1 MMTIS
6 LIGYMGSG
14 KSLIS
19 NKLISIKKIKK
30 IDLDFEISKELG
42 LSIPKI
48 FEKRGELFFRK
59 KEKEILE
66 RIFSLK
72 EECIL
77 SLGGGTPCYYNNI
90 EIINK
95 NSMSIY
101 LRAKVDTL
109 VKRLL
114 EDKIHCRP
122 LINRIP
128 DEQLPEFIGQHLFE
142 RNHFYNQ
149 AKIIIDTDNLAAEEV
164 VDEILSKI

>member
-1 MMTIS
+1 
-6 LIGYMGSG
+6 MGSG

-19 NKLISIKKIKK
+19 SKLNSIKKIEK
-30 IDLDFEISKELG
+30 IDLDFEISKELES
-42 LSIPKI
+42 SIPEI

-77 SLGGGTPCYYNNI
+77 SLGGGTPCYYDNM
-90 EIINK
+90 EIINE
-95 NSMSIY
+95 NSISIY

-109 VKRLL
+109 MKRLI

-149 AKIIIDTDNLAAEEV
+149 AKIIIDTDNLTAEEIAE
-164 VDEILSKI
+164 EILSKI

>member
-1 MMTIS
+1 
-6 LIGYMGSG
+6 MGSG

-90 EIINK
+90 EIINE
-95 NSMSIY
+95 NSISIY

>member
-1 MMTIS
+1 
-6 LIGYMGSG
+6 MGSG

-19 NKLISIKKIKK
+19 SKLNSIKKIEK
-30 IDLDFEISKELG
+30 IDLDFEISKELEN
-42 LSIPKI
+42 SIPEI

-77 SLGGGTPCYYNNI
+77 SLGGGTPCYYDNM
-90 EIINK
+90 EVINE
-95 NSMSIY
+95 NSISIY

-149 AKIIIDTDNLAAEEV
+149 AKIIIDTDNLTAEEIA
-164 VDEILSKI
+164 DEILSKV

>member
-1 MMTIS
+1 
-6 LIGYMGSG
+6 MGSG

-19 NKLISIKKIKK
+19 SKLNSIKKIEK
-30 IDLDFEISKELG
+30 IDLDFEISKELEN
-42 LSIPKI
+42 SIQEI

-72 EECIL
+72 EEYIL
-77 SLGGGTPCYYNNI
+77 SLGGGTPCYYDNM
-90 EIINK
+90 EVINE
-95 NSMSIY
+95 NSISIY

-149 AKIIIDTDNLAAEEV
+149 AKIIIDTDNLTAEEIA
-164 VDEILSKI
+164 DEILSKI

>member
-1 MMTIS
+1 
-6 LIGYMGSG
+6 MGSG

-95 NSMSIY
+95 NSISIY

>member
-1 MMTIS
+1 
-6 LIGYMGSG
+6 MGSG

-19 NKLISIKKIKK
+19 SKLNSIKKIEK
-30 IDLDFEISKELG
+30 IDLDFEISKELEN
-42 LSIPKI
+42 SIQEI

-77 SLGGGTPCYYNNI
+77 SLGGGTPCYYDNM
-90 EIINK
+90 EVINE
-95 NSMSIY
+95 NSISIY

-142 RNHFYNQ
+142 RNHFYDQ
-149 AKIIIDTDNLAAEEV
+149 AKIIIDTDNLTAEEIAE
-164 VDEILSKI
+164 EILSKI

>member
-1 MMTIS
+1 
-6 LIGYMGSG
+6 MGSG

-42 LSIPKI
+42 LSIPEI
-48 FEKRGELFFRK
+48 FEKKGEIFFRK

-164 VDEILSKI
+164 VNEILSKI

>member
-1 MMTIS
+1 
-6 LIGYMGSG
+6 MGSG

-19 NKLISIKKIKK
+19 SKLNSIKKIEK
-30 IDLDFEISKELG
+30 IDLDFEISKELEN
-42 LSIPKI
+42 SIQEI

-77 SLGGGTPCYYNNI
+77 SLGGGTPCYYDNM
-90 EIINK
+90 EVINE
-95 NSMSIY
+95 NSISIY

-149 AKIIIDTDNLAAEEV
+149 AKIIIDTDNLTAEEV

>member
-1 MMTIS
+1 
-6 LIGYMGSG
+6 MGSG

-19 NKLISIKKIKK
+19 SKLNSIKKIEK
-30 IDLDFEISKELG
+30 IDLDFEISKELEN
-42 LSIPKI
+42 SIQEI

-77 SLGGGTPCYYNNI
+77 SLGGGTPCYYDNM
-90 EIINK
+90 EVINE
-95 NSMSIY
+95 NSISIY

>member
-1 MMTIS
+1 
-6 LIGYMGSG
+6 MGSG

-19 NKLISIKKIKK
+19 SKLNSIKKIEK
-30 IDLDFEISKELG
+30 IDLDFEISKELEN
-42 LSIPKI
+42 SIPEI

-77 SLGGGTPCYYNNI
+77 SLGGGTPCYYDNMEVI
-90 EIINK
+90 SI
-95 NSMSIY
+95 SIY

-149 AKIIIDTDNLAAEEV
+149 AKIIIDTDNLTAEEIA
-164 VDEILSKI
+164 DEILSKV

>member
-1 MMTIS
+1 
-6 LIGYMGSG
+6 MGSG

-19 NKLISIKKIKK
+19 SKLNSIKKIEK

-42 LSIPKI
+42 NSIPEI

-77 SLGGGTPCYYNNI
+77 SLGGGTPCYYDNM
-90 EIINK
+90 EVINE
-95 NSMSIY
+95 NCISIY

-109 VKRLL
+109 MKRLI

-149 AKIIIDTDNLAAEEV
+149 AKIIIDTDNLTAEEIA
-164 VDEILSKI
+164 DEILSKV

>member
-1 MMTIS
+1 
-6 LIGYMGSG
+6 MGSG

-19 NKLISIKKIKK
+19 SKLNSIKKIEK
-30 IDLDFEISKELG
+30 IDLDFEISKELES
-42 LSIPKI
+42 SIPEI

-77 SLGGGTPCYYNNI
+77 SLGGGTPCYYDNM
-90 EIINK
+90 EVINE
-95 NSMSIY
+95 NSISIY

-149 AKIIIDTDNLAAEEV
+149 AKIIIDTDNLTAEEV

>member
-1 MMTIS
+1 
-6 LIGYMGSG
+6 MGSG

>member
-42 LSIPKI
+42 LSIPEI
-48 FEKRGELFFRK
+48 FEKKGEIFFRK

-90 EIINK
+90 EIINE
-95 NSMSIY
+95 NSISIY
-101 LRAKVDTL
+101 LRAKIDTL

-122 LINRIP
+122 LINGIP

-149 AKIIIDTDNLAAEEV
+149 AKIIIDTDNLTAEEV

>member
-1 MMTIS
+1 
-6 LIGYMGSG
+6 MGSG

-19 NKLISIKKIKK
+19 SKLNSIKKIEK
-30 IDLDFEISKELG
+30 IDLDFEISKELEN
-42 LSIPKI
+42 SIPEI

-77 SLGGGTPCYYNNI
+77 SLGGGTPCYYDNM
-90 EIINK
+90 EVINE
-95 NSMSIY
+95 NSISIY

-128 DEQLPEFIGQHLFE
+128 DEQLLEFIGQHLFE

-149 AKIIIDTDNLAAEEV
+149 AKIIIDTDNLTAEEIA
-164 VDEILSKI
+164 DEILSKV

>member
-1 MMTIS
+1 
-6 LIGYMGSG
+6 MGSG

-19 NKLISIKKIKK
+19 SKLNSIKKIEK
-30 IDLDFEISKELG
+30 IDLDFEISKELEN
-42 LSIPKI
+42 SIPEI
-48 FEKRGELFFRK
+48 FEKRGEIFFRK

-66 RIFSLK
+66 RIFYSEK
-72 EECIL
+72 ECIL
-77 SLGGGTPCYYNNI
+77 SLGGGTPCYYDNM
-90 EIINK
+90 EVINE
-95 NSMSIY
+95 NSISIY

-149 AKIIIDTDNLAAEEV
+149 AKIIIDTDNLTAEEIA
-164 VDEILSKI
+164 DEILSKV

>member
-1 MMTIS
+1 M
-6 LIGYMGSG
+6 
-14 KSLIS
+14 
-19 NKLISIKKIKK
+19 
-30 IDLDFEISKELG
+30 
-42 LSIPKI
+42 
-48 FEKRGELFFRK
+48 
-59 KEKEILE
+59 E

-90 EIINK
+90 EIINE
-95 NSMSIY
+95 NSISIY
-101 LRAKVDTL
+101 LRAKIDTL

-122 LINRIP
+122 LINGIP

-149 AKIIIDTDNLAAEEV
+149 AKIIIDTDNLTAEEV

>member
-1 MMTIS
+1 
-6 LIGYMGSG
+6 MGSG

-19 NKLISIKKIKK
+19 SKLNSIKKIEK
-30 IDLDFEISKELG
+30 IDLDFEISKELEN
-42 LSIPKI
+42 SIPEI

-77 SLGGGTPCYYNNI
+77 SLGGGTPCYYDNM
-90 EIINK
+90 EVINE
-95 NSMSIY
+95 NSISIY

-149 AKIIIDTDNLAAEEV
+149 AKIIIDTDNLTAKEIA
-164 VDEILSKI
+164 DEILSKV

>member
-1 MMTIS
+1 
-6 LIGYMGSG
+6 MGSG

-19 NKLISIKKIKK
+19 SKLNSIKKIEK
-30 IDLDFEISKELG
+30 IDLDFEISKELEN
-42 LSIPKI
+42 SIPEI

-77 SLGGGTPCYYNNI
+77 SLGGGTPCYYDNM
-90 EIINK
+90 EVINE
-95 NSMSIY
+95 NSISIY

-149 AKIIIDTDNLAAEEV
+149 AKIIIDTDNLTAEELA
-164 VDEILSKI
+164 DEILSKV

>member
-1 MMTIS
+1 
-6 LIGYMGSG
+6 MGSG

-42 LSIPKI
+42 LSIPEI
-48 FEKRGELFFRK
+48 FEKKGEIFFRK
-59 KEKEILE
+59 KEKEILA

-164 VDEILSKI
+164 VNEILSKI

>member
-1 MMTIS
+1 
-6 LIGYMGSG
+6 MGSG

-19 NKLISIKKIKK
+19 SKLNSIKKIEK
-30 IDLDFEISKELG
+30 IDLDFEISKELES
-42 LSIPKI
+42 SIPEI

-77 SLGGGTPCYYNNI
+77 SLGGGTPCYYDNM
-90 EIINK
+90 EIINE
-95 NSMSIY
+95 NSISIY

-109 VKRLL
+109 MKRLI

-149 AKIIIDTDNLAAEEV
+149 AKIIIDTDNLTAEEV

>member
-1 MMTIS
+1 
-6 LIGYMGSG
+6 MGSG

-19 NKLISIKKIKK
+19 SKLNSIKKIEK
-30 IDLDFEISKELG
+30 IDLDFEISKELES
-42 LSIPKI
+42 SIPEI

-77 SLGGGTPCYYNNI
+77 SLGGGTPCYYDNM
-90 EIINK
+90 EIINE
-95 NSMSIY
+95 NSTSIY

-109 VKRLL
+109 VKRLI

-128 DEQLPEFIGQHLFE
+128 DEQLPKFIGQHLFE

-149 AKIIIDTDNLAAEEV
+149 AKIIIDTDNLTAEEIA
-164 VDEILSKI
+164 DEILSKI

>member
-1 MMTIS
+1 
-6 LIGYMGSG
+6 MGSG

-19 NKLISIKKIKK
+19 SKLNSIKKIEK
-30 IDLDFEISKELG
+30 IDLDFEISKELEN
-42 LSIPKI
+42 SIQEI

-77 SLGGGTPCYYNNI
+77 SLGGGTPCYYDNM
-90 EIINK
+90 EVINE
-95 NSMSIY
+95 NSISIY

-149 AKIIIDTDNLAAEEV
+149 AKIIIDTDNLTAEEIA
-164 VDEILSKI
+164 DEILSKI

>member
-1 MMTIS
+1 
-6 LIGYMGSG
+6 MGSG

-72 EECIL
+72 EEYIL

>member
-1 MMTIS
+1 MMVIS

-14 KSLIS
+14 KSLIT
-19 NKLISIKKIKK
+19 NILKDIKKIKK
-30 IDLDFEISKELG
+30 IDLDFEISEELG
-42 LSIPKI
+42 LSIPEI
-48 FEKRGELFFRK
+48 FEKRGEIFFRK

-66 RIFSLK
+66 RIFYSEK
-72 EECIL
+72 ECIL

-95 NSMSIY
+95 NSISIY

-149 AKIIIDTDNLAAEEV
+149 AKIIIDTDNLTAEEIA
-164 VDEILSKI
+164 DEILSKV

>member
-1 MMTIS
+1 
-6 LIGYMGSG
+6 MGSG

-149 AKIIIDTDNLAAEEV
+149 ANIIIDTDNLAAEEV

>member
-1 MMTIS
+1 
-6 LIGYMGSG
+6 MGSG

-19 NKLISIKKIKK
+19 SKLNSIKKIEK
-30 IDLDFEISKELG
+30 IDLDFEISKELEN
-42 LSIPKI
+42 SIQEI

-77 SLGGGTPCYYNNI
+77 SLGGGTPCYYDNM
-90 EIINK
+90 EVINE
-95 NSMSIY
+95 NSISIY

-114 EDKIHCRP
+114 EEKIHCRP

-149 AKIIIDTDNLAAEEV
+149 AKIIIDTDNLTAEEIA
-164 VDEILSKI
+164 DEILSKI

>member
-1 MMTIS
+1 
-6 LIGYMGSG
+6 MGSG

-19 NKLISIKKIKK
+19 SKLNSIKKIEK
-30 IDLDFEISKELG
+30 IDLDFEISKELEN
-42 LSIPKI
+42 SIPEI

-77 SLGGGTPCYYNNI
+77 SLGGGTPCYYDNM
-90 EIINK
+90 EVINE
-95 NSMSIY
+95 NSISIY

-149 AKIIIDTDNLAAEEV
+149 AKIIIDTDNLTAEEIA
-164 VDEILSKI
+164 DEILSKI

>member
-1 MMTIS
+1 
-6 LIGYMGSG
+6 MGSG

-19 NKLISIKKIKK
+19 SKLNSIKKIEK
-30 IDLDFEISKELG
+30 IDLDFEISKELEN
-42 LSIPKI
+42 SIPEI

-77 SLGGGTPCYYNNI
+77 SLGGGTPCYYDNM
-90 EIINK
+90 EVINE
-95 NSMSIY
+95 NSISIY

>member
-1 MMTIS
+1 
-6 LIGYMGSG
+6 MGSG

-19 NKLISIKKIKK
+19 SKLNSIKKIEK
-30 IDLDFEISKELG
+30 IDLDFEISKELEN
-42 LSIPKI
+42 SIQEI

-77 SLGGGTPCYYNNI
+77 SLGGGTPCYYDNM
-90 EIINK
+90 EVINE
-95 NSMSIY
+95 NSISIY

-149 AKIIIDTDNLAAEEV
+149 AKIIIDTDNLTAEEIAE
-164 VDEILSKI
+164 EILSKI

>member
-1 MMTIS
+1 
-6 LIGYMGSG
+6 MGSG

-19 NKLISIKKIKK
+19 SKLNSIKKIEK
-30 IDLDFEISKELG
+30 IDLDFEISKELEN
-42 LSIPKI
+42 SIQEI

-77 SLGGGTPCYYNNI
+77 SLGGGTPCYYDNM
-90 EIINK
+90 EVINE
-95 NSMSIY
+95 NSISIY

-149 AKIIIDTDNLAAEEV
+149 AKIIIDTDNLTAEEIA
-164 VDEILSKI
+164 DEILSKV

>member
-1 MMTIS
+1 
-6 LIGYMGSG
+6 MGSG

-19 NKLISIKKIKK
+19 SKLNSIKKIEK
-30 IDLDFEISKELG
+30 IDLDFEISKELEN
-42 LSIPKI
+42 SIPEI

-72 EECIL
+72 EECML
-77 SLGGGTPCYYNNI
+77 SLGGGTPCYYDNM
-90 EIINK
+90 EVINE
-95 NSMSIY
+95 NSISIY

-149 AKIIIDTDNLAAEEV
+149 AKIIIDTDNLTAEEIA
-164 VDEILSKI
+164 DEILSKV

>member
-1 MMTIS
+1 
-6 LIGYMGSG
+6 MGSG

-42 LSIPKI
+42 LSIPEI

-164 VDEILSKI
+164 VNEILSKI

>member
-1 MMTIS
+1 
-6 LIGYMGSG
+6 MGSG

-19 NKLISIKKIKK
+19 SKLNSIKKIEK

-42 LSIPKI
+42 NSIPEI

-77 SLGGGTPCYYNNI
+77 SLGGGTPCYYDNM
-90 EIINK
+90 EVINE
-95 NSMSIY
+95 NSISIY

-109 VKRLL
+109 MKRLI

-149 AKIIIDTDNLAAEEV
+149 AKIIIDTDNLTAEEIA
-164 VDEILSKI
+164 DEILSKV

>member
-1 MMTIS
+1 
-6 LIGYMGSG
+6 MGSG

-19 NKLISIKKIKK
+19 SKLNSIKKIEK
-30 IDLDFEISKELG
+30 IDVDFEISKELEN
-42 LSIPKI
+42 SIQEI

-77 SLGGGTPCYYNNI
+77 SLGGGTPCYYDNM
-90 EIINK
+90 EVINE
-95 NSMSIY
+95 NSISIY

-149 AKIIIDTDNLAAEEV
+149 AKIIIDTDNLTAEEIAE
-164 VDEILSKI
+164 EILSKI

>member
-1 MMTIS
+1 MMVIS

-14 KSLIS
+14 KSLIT
-19 NKLISIKKIKK
+19 NILKDIKKIKK
-30 IDLDFEISKELG
+30 IDLDFEISEELG
-42 LSIPKI
+42 LSIPEI

-90 EIINK
+90 EIINE
-95 NSMSIY
+95 NSISIY

>member
-1 MMTIS
+1 MMVIS
-6 LIGYMGSG
+6 LMGYMGSG
-14 KSLIS
+14 KSFITNVL
-19 NKLISIKKIKK
+19 KDRRKIKK
-30 IDLDFEISKELG
+30 IDLDFEISEELG
-42 LSIPKI
+42 LSIPEI
-48 FEKRGELFFRK
+48 FEKRGEIFFRK

-66 RIFSLK
+66 RIFYSEK
-72 EECIL
+72 ECIL

-95 NSMSIY
+95 NSISIY